1 MNSEEL
7 FTQQSSTTQPRE
19 KKSIWMIIK
28 SETGNWRCFMFH
40 CKFINLYS
48 LKMNFNLNDFSNYK
62 KNSTLCI
69 FSKEFDIL
77 KEIEISSSSITTTTK
92 LEYLTYIQSLSASCD
107 RRWKEKILKK
117 IEWKK
122 TRKLNLTQNAAQW
135 INQVSILF
143 TYNIFFWSFN

>member
-1 MNSEEL
+1 MNFEEL

-92 LEYLTYIQSLSASCD
+92 LEYLTYIEFECLLWSTMKGKNIEKNRVKEDEEIEFNTERGSMNQSSV
-107 RRWKEKILKK
+107 
-117 IEWKK
+117 
-122 TRKLNLTQNAAQW
+122 N
-135 INQVSILF
+135 SIH
-143 TYNIFFWSFN
+143 I